1 MTLPS
6 NQQKVML
13 GLDIYDFDIG
23 GHGLTCFFFF
33 LPKVHVVLAM
43 KVTFLWLQS
52 SGFSSLKPDS
62 NQTLNPSQTVILK
75 GTHDRPFL
83 SFSTV
88 VPLYASVT
96 MWLRTCHLC
105 DVLLTCWGSS
115 QFCKLLW
122 NKSALWRCV
131 ELVFSVTFFGAMS
144 QLWFSLWSGCC
155 YLKCHAGGWQ
165 LGSLHGSTKSL
176 LVIRQ
181 TLILVSAFS

>member
-1 MTLPS
+1 MTFPS

-13 GLDIYDFDIG
+13 GLDIHDFDIG

-83 SFSTV
+83 SFRTV

-105 DVLLTCWGSS
+105 DVLLTCWGAS
-115 QFCKLLW
+115 QFYKLLW

-176 LVIRQ
+176 LVKRQ